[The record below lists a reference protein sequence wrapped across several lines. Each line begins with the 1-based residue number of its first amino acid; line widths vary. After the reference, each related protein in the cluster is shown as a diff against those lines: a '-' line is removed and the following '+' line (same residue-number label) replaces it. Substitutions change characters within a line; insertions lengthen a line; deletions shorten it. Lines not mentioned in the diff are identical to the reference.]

1 MDSIPERALRDHHGP
16 SGTYSPQKL
25 FYQVKQAII
34 STVGPGYLEYTSVLP
49 EVGYQVAQSL
59 SVDPQVERSSVNL
72 SYNPDTQILSVT
84 MPTILHN
91 SHLSWVN
98 QQLIDATV
106 SGFFTLQEV
115 RSLVLSSNSRFDNF
129 PAPYQNIYLEPD
141 CFIRPRGAAFPT
153 IVFAV
158 GYSQTYSQLT
168 ASKNLWFTAAP
179 TVNVVVIIKWS
190 LISGARVEG
199 FMELWRRGAAN
210 THRIDIFPAPPPGSP
225 PQTIDFYRGDLY
237 VGGAVPAGRNANE
250 VWAWQIDTLREIA
263 EQDVR
268 LEGKLPA

>member
-106 SGFFTLQEV
+106 SGFFTLQE
-115 RSLVLSSNSRFDNF
+115 
-129 PAPYQNIYLEPD
+129 
-141 CFIRPRGAAFPT
+141 
-153 IVFAV
+153 
-158 GYSQTYSQLT
+158 
-168 ASKNLWFTAAP
+168 
-179 TVNVVVIIKWS
+179 
-190 LISGARVEG
+190 
-199 FMELWRRGAAN
+199 
-210 THRIDIFPAPPPGSP
+210 DIFPGPPPGSP

-237 VGGAVPAGRNANE
+237 MGGAVPAGRNANE